1 MARDPRDEETSRE
14 PFRRTARRLGWFV
27 LLWAGGVAAVGLL
40 AMVLRLVVPA

>member
-1 MARDPRDEETSRE
+1 MAHDPRDDEASRE
-14 PFRRTARRLGWFV
+14 PFQRTARRLGWFV

>member
-1 MARDPRDEETSRE
+1 MARDGRDHDASRE

>member
-1 MARDPRDEETSRE
+1 MDRGPRDDEAPRE

-40 AMVLRLVVPA
+40 AMVLRFVVPA